1 MPLMPLSPG
10 QKLGPYEI
18 ESPLGAGGMGEVY
31 RAHDARL
38 AREVAIKVLP
48 EVLAKDS
55 DRLQR
60 FEQEARALG
69 ALNHP
74 NLLAVFDV
82 GVSDGL
88 KYLVSELLEGN
99 TLRERLSEGALPQRK
114 VIEYSTKI
122 ARGLAAAH
130 DKGIVHRDLKPENV
144 FITKDEQVKILDFGL
159 ARYVS
164 DAKDAGAT
172 ALTVGPGATAPGTVM
187 GTCGYMSPEQV
198 RGEVADSRSDIFSF
212 GAMLYEMNT
221 GKRAFGGETAAETMT
236 AILKS
241 EPPELEGSVA
251 YAGMAQI
258 LEHCL
263 EKNSTNRFQS
273 ARDLGFALKALS
285 GTGATAAL
293 KHTRTRKTEGVW
305 KWGIVGFGLL
315 MAGVS
320 LGYLLTGKAPN
331 APELR
336 AILPVPSGVA
346 MYTLGDEAGTPA
358 VSPNGSD
365 VVFVGTAQG
374 KTMLFLRPMTE
385 AKSRPLPGT
394 ENGKFPFWSPDG
406 KSIAFFA
413 DRQVKRVDLAGGPPL
428 VLAPADDGRGGTWA
442 GETILYAPYI
452 YGGIWR
458 VPANG
463 GKAEQVTKLDV
474 ASHTT
479 HRWPRFLPD
488 GRHFLYL
495 AQNHSGRNPEN
506 TGIYVSSL
514 GGEPAKMLLHSDA
527 SAFYSS
533 GYLLYYREG
542 SLLAQ
547 QFDDEKLELKGNTM
561 PLAPVL
567 RDSGNW
573 NLLASASENG
583 LLLYQ
588 STGELKYPLV
598 LFDRNGKN
606 QGPVQLTGQWN
617 DVRMSP
623 DGTRVATVNNEIGP
637 TGDLFVYD
645 FRTNA
650 QTRIS
655 FGQGPW
661 FVVWSPDGK
670 QVVYSSQKPGSEKT
684 ELVLAQ
690 SDGSGEQEL
699 RLPEEGID
707 HPTDWTRD
715 GKYLVLNHGPRGAQQ
730 IFLLPM
736 SGDRKPIPLFPGSKV
751 EHFEGRVSPDGKWIA
766 YVTSEFGPNDIF
778 VTSFPSGRGK
788 WQISSGAIQPP
799 PIWGADSKT
808 LYYASSAGDIEEAKL
823 QTSATSIA
831 IEEVRPLFRSPFLT
845 TTSRAVFDVD
855 AKHGPRFIG
864 SVSPDASAL
873 PLNVLTNWTAEL
885 KKK

>member
-1 MPLMPLSPG
+1 MPLSPG

-38 AREVAIKVLP
+38 ARAVAIKVLP

-60 FEQEARALG
+60 FEQEAQALG

-82 GVSDGL
+82 GVTDGL

-99 TLRERLSEGALPQRK
+99 TLRERLNEGALPQRK

-122 ARGLAAAH
+122 AIGLAAAH

-144 FITKDEQVKILDFGL
+144 FITKDERVKILDFGL
-159 ARYVS
+159 AKYVS
-164 DAKDAGAT
+164 DAKDSGAT
-172 ALTVGPGATAPGTVM
+172 ALTAGPGATAPGTVM

-198 RGEVADSRSDIFSF
+198 RGEAADSRSDIFSF
-212 GAMLYEMNT
+212 GAMLYEMST
-221 GKRAFGGETAAETMT
+221 GKRAFVGETAAETMT

-263 EKNSTNRFQS
+263 EKNPTNRFQS
-273 ARDLGFALKALS
+273 ARDLGFALGALS

-293 KHTRTRKTEGVW
+293 RQAKTPRSENVL
-305 KWGIVGFGLL
+305 KWGIVGMGLL
-315 MAGVS
+315 IAGVG
-320 LGYLLTGKAPN
+320 LGYLISGKAQNTPQ
-331 APELR
+331 LR

-358 VSPNGSD
+358 LSPDGSD
-365 VVFVGTAQG
+365 MVFVGTAEG

-385 AKSRPLPGT
+385 ANAKPLPGT

-413 DRQVKRVDLAGGPPL
+413 DQQVKRVDVAGGPPQI
-428 VLAPADDGRGGTWA
+428 LAPADDGRGGTWA

-463 GKAEQVTKLDV
+463 GKAEQVTKLD
-474 ASHTT
+474 AAFHTT
-479 HRWPRFLPD
+479 HRWPRFMPD
-488 GRHFLYL
+488 GRHFIYL
-495 AQNHSGRNPEN
+495 AQHHSGRNPEN
-506 TGIYVSSL
+506 AGIYVSSL
-514 GGEPAKMLLHSDA
+514 EGGPAKMVLHSDA

-533 GYLLYYREG
+533 GYLLYYRDG

-547 QFDDEKLELKGNTM
+547 RFDDVKLELTGNTT
-561 PLAPVL
+561 PLAPAL
-567 RDSGNW
+567 RDSANW

-583 LLLYQ
+583 VLLYQ
-588 STGELKYPLV
+588 STGELKYPVV
-598 LFDRNGKN
+598 LFDRTGKS
-606 QGPVQLTGQWN
+606 QGPVQLAGQWN
-617 DVRMSP
+617 DIRLAP

-645 FRTNA
+645 FRSNA

-670 QVVYSSQKPGSEKT
+670 QVVYSSQKPGSENT
-684 ELVLAQ
+684 EIVVAQ
-690 SDGSGEQEL
+690 SDGSGEQRL
-699 RLPEEGID
+699 ALPEKGID
-707 HPTDWTRD
+707 QPTDWTRD
-715 GKYLVLNHGPRGAQQ
+715 GTYLVLTHGPRSAQQ
-730 IFLLPM
+730 ILLLPM
-736 SGDRKPIPLFPGSKV
+736 SGDREPVPFFPGSKI
-751 EHFEGRVSPDGKWIA
+751 ETSEGRVSPDGKWIA
-766 YVTSEFGPNDIF
+766 YVSTEFGPNEIF

-788 WQISSGAIQPP
+788 WQISSRAVQPP

-831 IEEVRPLFRSPFLT
+831 IEGVRPLFRSPFLT
-845 TTSRAVFDVD
+845 STVRAVFDVRD
-855 AKHGPRFIG
+855 TRNGPRFIG